1 MGYEFIDE
9 SRVPV
14 MVLDISILSLEERRR
29 KAIKYNTLK
38 LASSRLGLSYNVIKS
53 AIEKRKR
60 VFSPILNKEVAIR
73 YTK

>member
-1 MGYEFIDE
+1 MGYEFIDD

-14 MVLDISILSLEERRR
+14 IALDISIINLDERKK
-29 KAIKYNTLK
+29 KAVKYATLK
-38 LASSRLGLSYNVIKS
+38 LASSKLGLSYNVIKS

-60 VFSPILNKEVAIR
+60 VFSPILKKEIAIR